1 MVEKG
6 DQCERM
12 DRNAQDERGTGKYVK
27 IVLDSFTTWSQ
38 HYPCEIY
45 YNVFQD
51 VTVSI
56 FQVTVSILKYAENIL
71 SKLKRT
77 GLQLY

>member
-45 YNVFQD
+45 YNVF
-51 VTVSI
+51 
-56 FQVTVSILKYAENIL
+56 
-71 SKLKRT
+71 
-77 GLQLY
+77 